1 MDVIKVV
8 EIIKRKF
15 AETGH
20 PAPIPLLK
28 GSSFIADLTD
38 EGMTVDNLGNQP
50 LLPWAVFQSL
60 SACLFAMEDVPSEA
74 MRWKP
79 TWGG

>member
-50 LLPWAVFQSL
+50 LLTLV
-60 SACLFAMEDVPSEA
+60 LFSPAGPM
-74 MRWKP
+74 
-79 TWGG
+79 